1 MPLYDYKCKDCS
13 HVFEVK
19 QGFNDEPIETCP
31 ECKGKV
37 ERLIGGGI
45 GFMFK
50 GAGSS
55 ASDSADSC
63 TTCCTGPTCG
73 LN

>member
-1 MPLYDYKCKDCS
+1 MPLYDYKCKECS

-19 QGFNDEPIETCP
+19 QSFNDEPVSVCP
-31 ECKGKV
+31 ECNGTV

-50 GAGSS
+50 GGSS
-55 ASDSADSC
+55 ISDSADSC